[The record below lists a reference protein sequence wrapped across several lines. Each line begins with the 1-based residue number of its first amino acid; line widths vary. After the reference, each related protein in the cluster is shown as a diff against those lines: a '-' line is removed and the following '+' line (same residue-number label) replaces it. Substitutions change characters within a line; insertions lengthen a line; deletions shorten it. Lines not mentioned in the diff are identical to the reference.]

1 LPLAQLTAADLI
13 RLREPFDSEAY
24 VFELKMDG
32 FRALA
37 HVTGDGARLVSRPW

>member
-1 LPLAQLTAADLI
+1 MTLPAFKPIVPTRVAA
-13 RLREPFDSEAY
+13 PFDHRDW

-37 HVTGDGARLVSRPW
+37 YT